1 MRYCRSVVSRAQHN
15 LVINMIDFELK
26 QAILAHATRC
36 HPQESCGFVL
46 SVRGDLYYYPC
57 TNVAS
62 DPVNFF
68 EIAPEEFIRAE
79 EQGEIVALVH
89 SHPDSDYMRGL
100 PYLSASDRACQ
111 VRLDLD
117 FWLVAGGEIK
127 QFRNIPPLLGRQFEN
142 NKQDC
147 RNIVLDS
154 YMLAGIELP
163 DNSKYP
169 FEWFETANLY
179 EDGLLRCGFY
189 RVMQESDVQIGDVIL
204 IQVGSK
210 VANHAGVYLGNQ
222 MMLHHSQDRLSARV
236 PYDGFWLNNTHSIWR
251 HKQWYELNFTA
262 ILNDLCVSQ

>member
-1 MRYCRSVVSRAQHN
+1 M
-15 LVINMIDFELK
+15 
-26 QAILAHATRC
+26 
-36 HPQESCGFVL
+36 
-46 SVRGDLYYYPC
+46 
-57 TNVAS
+57 
-62 DPVNFF
+62 
-68 EIAPEEFIRAE
+68 
-79 EQGEIVALVH
+79 
-89 SHPDSDYMRGL
+89 
-100 PYLSASDRACQ
+100 
-111 VRLDLD
+111 RLDLD

-169 FEWFETANLY
+169 FEWFETENLY

-189 RVMQESDVQIGDVIL
+189 RVMHEADIQIGDVVL

-236 PYDGFWLNNTHSIWR
+236 PYDGFWLNNTHSVWR
-251 HKQWYELNFTA
+251 HKEWYKLNFTA
-262 ILNDLCVSQ
+262 ILNDLCVSR